1 MKKLELNQMEQIS
14 GEGFWGLVG
23 CIALGV
29 ATGNPVVG
37 LLCGALLNPTPA
49 YQLLIMYGISRCI
62 RNFSNTPRFI
72 LYLKKVFKFRDTQIK
87 HL

>member
-49 YQLLIMYGISRCI
+49 Y
-62 RNFSNTPRFI
+62 
-72 LYLKKVFKFRDTQIK
+72 
-87 HL
+87 